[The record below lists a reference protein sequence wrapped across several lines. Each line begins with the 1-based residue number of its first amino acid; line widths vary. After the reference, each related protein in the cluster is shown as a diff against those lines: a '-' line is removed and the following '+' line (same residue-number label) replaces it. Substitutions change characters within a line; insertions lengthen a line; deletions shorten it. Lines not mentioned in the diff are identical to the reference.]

1 MAGKKPQKTLAL
13 GSTCSLRHRVKS
25 GRQSLHVT
33 CIHFAWKVV
42 PVTEQNVTGSKRLP
56 EGQER
61 TVQMMRSEALTVLPL
76 I

>member
-13 GSTCSLRHRVKS
+13 RSTCSLRHRV
-25 GRQSLHVT
+25 RDLRAT

-56 EGQER
+56 ESQER
-61 TVQMMRSEALTVLPL
+61 TVQMMRSGALMVLPL